1 MKKLLT
7 FTCMGILLGG
17 CGSSDEEAE
26 ETTGKTVA
34 KESPKAPTKE
44 PVHEELA
51 NAINFQSLTESNGIF
66 YTSGS
71 KEAYTGWAKQ
81 MHVKEKGK
89 VEWVGQFKDGK
100 PDGAYTSWYENGEK
114 SSEGHFKGGEREGD
128 WVFYEEDGSVE
139 ERRSY

>member
-7 FTCMGILLGG
+7 LTCMGILLGG
-17 CGSSDEEAE
+17 CGGGDETNQEAGD
-26 ETTGKTVA
+26 TIAG
-34 KESPKAPTKE
+34 E
-44 PVHEELA
+44 PLDEILA
-51 NAINFQSLTESNGIF
+51 EAIDMTSLGQADDGIF
-66 YTSGS
+66 YKSGS